1 MWVSNAKAFPLKT
14 FLAAVQGVAR
24 LSPPSPPPP
33 QPTSLSPKER
43 DILFFFPSPSV
54 IAPARPTRSALCTTA
69 VYALARATNFLPRR
83 RYHIS
88 AAVKARPS
96 LPSLSPTRS
105 TLRRPPRSRVFENG
119 ELFTKRVIFLSRRNS
134 RPCHCGR
141 GWVGAV
147 TARSPRCS
155 RRADL
160 VLKFVRRRKK
170 E

>member
-1 MWVSNAKAFPLKT
+1 MLVCRRRRRRRLNLPLSPRRKET
-14 FLAAVQGVAR
+14 FYFSFLPQV
-24 LSPPSPPPP
+24 LSPP
-33 QPTSLSPKER
+33 
-43 DILFFFPSPSV
+43 
-54 IAPARPTRSALCTTA
+54 PARPTRSALCTTA

-134 RPCHCGR
+134 RRCHCGA
-141 GWVGAV
+141 GWGRLPRDHLGAV
-147 TARSPRCS
+147 GGRIWC
-155 RRADL
+155 
-160 VLKFVRRRKK
+160 
-170 E
+170 